1 MIKLTNKNV
10 TVAVRFAHT
19 GGLNVE
25 NKKVQLSRDFN
36 LTGG

>member
-10 TVAVRFAHT
+10 TVAVRFVHT